1 MRVFTVTCDGRPA
14 AVVRA
19 SDRSDAIAKTLDLA
33 EARNLLG
40 VIAAPRRFET
50 REPTAPEMTVLE
62 RHKADEVI
70 LHEPI
75 AA

>member
-19 SDRSDAIAKTLDLA
+19 SDRNDAIAKTLDLA

-40 VIAAPRRFET
+40 VIAAPRRFDA
-50 REPTAPEMTVLE
+50 REPTAPEITVLE
-62 RHKADEVI
+62 RHAVDEVI

>member
-1 MRVFTVTCDGRPA
+1 MRIYLVTCDGRAA

-19 SDRSDAIAKTLDLA
+19 RDANEAVALTLDFA

-40 VIAAPRRFET
+40 VIAAPRRFAARPASEA
-50 REPTAPEMTVLE
+50 EAAEWH
-62 RHKADEVI
+62 RHGTECLI
-70 LHEPI
+70 LDSPI